1 MAIVDDRT
9 WQCVEPFFPAPKPRR
24 TRCPGRLPIDN
35 RKTLNGILFVLK
47 TGIPRESLPIE
58 LGYGSGVTCWR
69 RLREWRQSGV
79 WAKLLPFLL
88 TQLTDAEAYNWGR
101 VQVTRNT
108 SRHRNGRARQ
118 LRRRKLRQARRVRLA
133 AKSGQAVETRKSA

>member
-9 WQCVEPFFPAPKPRR
+9 WHCIEPFFPAPKPRR
-24 TRCPGRLPIDN
+24 QRCPGRLPIDN

-47 TGIPRESLPIE
+47 TGIPWETLPTE

-69 RLREWRQSGV
+69 RLREWRQDGV

-88 TQLTDAEAYNWGR
+88 TQLHDAESYNWSR

-108 SRHRNGRARQ
+108 TRGRTERARQ
-118 LRRRKLRQARRVRLA
+118 IRRRKWRQTRRVRVSA
-133 AKSGQAVETRKSA
+133 RSRKLEEARRSA

>member
-9 WQCVEPFFPAPKPRR
+9 WHCIEPFFPAPKPRR
-24 TRCPGRLPIDN
+24 QRCPGRLPIDN
-35 RKTLNGILFVLK
+35 RRTLNGILFVLK
-47 TGIPRESLPIE
+47 TGIPWETLPTE

-69 RLREWRQSGV
+69 RLREWRQDGV

-88 TQLTDAEAYNWGR
+88 TQLHDAESYNWSR

-108 SRHRNGRARQ
+108 TRGRKERARQ
-118 LRRRKLRQARRVRLA
+118 IRRRKWR
-133 AKSGQAVETRKSA
+133 

>member
-24 TRCPGRLPIDN
+24 ARCPGRLPIDN

-47 TGIPRESLPIE
+47 TGIPWETLPVE
-58 LGYGSGVTCWR
+58 LGFGSGVTCWR

-79 WAKLLPFLL
+79 WGKLLPFLL
-88 TQLTDAEAYNWGR
+88 TQLEEGEVYNWGR

-108 SRHRNGRARQ
+108 TKQRTGRLHQ
-118 LRRRKLRQARRVRLA
+118 VRRRKLRQARRLRIA
-133 AKSGQAVETRKSA
+133 SKQTKPMEARKTA

>member
-47 TGIPRESLPIE
+47 TGIPWEALPVE
-58 LGYGSGVTCWR
+58 LEYGSGVTCWR

-79 WAKLLPFLL
+79 WGKLLPFLL
-88 TQLTDAEAYNWGR
+88 TQLSDSESFNWGR

-108 SRHRNGRARQ
+108 SRLRTGRVRQ
-118 LRRRKLRQARRVRLA
+118 LQRRKLRQARRLRLSSRQ
-133 AKSGQAVETRKSA
+133 KQAVDVRESA